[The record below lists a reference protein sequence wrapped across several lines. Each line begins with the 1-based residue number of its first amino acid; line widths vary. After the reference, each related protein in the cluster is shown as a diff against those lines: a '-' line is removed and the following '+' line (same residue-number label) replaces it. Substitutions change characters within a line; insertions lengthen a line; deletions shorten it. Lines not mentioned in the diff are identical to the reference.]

1 MRATIKRGG
10 RIEPRTA
17 TVRGMYNYIVKVGT
31 DAQETRARGSSPL
44 FSLRDRDFEIRR
56 GRRLTRPPLPSRAR
70 IFTLSGPKH
79 RPILFP
85 LFSFFFFSIP
95 SPTPTLSPDPVLSR
109 PRINHPTRARL
120 LKLRNCQWT
129 PLIEDSSK

>member
-85 LFSFFFFSIP
+85 LFSFFFFFRFLRP
-95 SPTPTLSPDPVLSR
+95 RRPYPVLSR

-120 LKLRNCQWT
+120 LKLRNCRWT

>member
-85 LFSFFFFSIP
+85 LFSFFFFFDSFAHADPILYYRGRALT
-95 SPTPTLSPDPVLSR
+95 TPRGPG
-109 PRINHPTRARL
+109 
-120 LKLRNCQWT
+120 C
-129 PLIEDSSK
+129 